1 MNIQKFTQK
10 SVEAVQECEKLA
22 YEFSNSEIDN
32 EHLAYALVRIEDSL
46 ILSLIRKMDIDEKAY
61 IADCEKIVD
70 KKPEPK
76 INKKP

>member
-32 EHLAYALVRIEDSL
+32 EHLAYALVRNE
-46 ILSLIRKMDIDEKAY
+46 
-61 IADCEKIVD
+61 
-70 KKPEPK
+70 
-76 INKKP
+76 